1 MGFFVEII
9 PSIMRRLSAIMFTDM
24 VGYSAL
30 TQKNEALALDL
41 LDEHRK
47 ILRPFFPKHD
57 GREIETAGDSFF
69 VEFNSAVEAT
79 NCAIEIQT
87 TLHERNKT
95 VPRERSI
102 LLRIGLHI
110 GDVVYMEQH
119 VHGDGV
125 NIAARMEP
133 LAQPGGI
140 CISEDVA
147 RQIRNK
153 ISYPVVKLGEEKL
166 KNISMP
172 MDIYCI
178 VLPWLH
184 FDKFHKPYSR
194 KKFTV
199 YSLALLCV
207 LITIGVF
214 FFLKNYSSKDLS
226 YSKLRLAVLPLAN
239 ISNDAKDEYF
249 ADGMTEELISGL
261 SKISG
266 LNVIARTSVMKYK
279 VTDKDISQ
287 IGQEL
292 MVGTILE
299 GSVRKM
305 ENKARITVQLIN
317 VSTQEHLWSME
328 YDRDL
333 KDIFM
338 TQSEIAQNVANE
350 LKVRLVSSEKEQ
362 LKKSSTENRIAFE
375 EYLIGKHFLNQKTP
389 ESIQTA
395 IIHFEN
401 SIKEDALFALPYANL
416 AYCYTLIGV
425 AGYSTVARN
434 DAEIKAKEAVM
445 KSLQIDS
452 TLAEAH
458 AALGYIKFRVD
469 WDWNGAE
476 KELKKAVELKPG
488 YATAHEWYALF
499 LAVRERL
506 DEALKEMHKAY
517 ELDPVSSS
525 VNTGLARIYDFRNEL
540 DKAKIQ
546 IEKTIALD
554 SNYAEAHFTEGMI
567 YYKTKEY
574 EKSVSA
580 LQKAIELSGRRPVML
595 GMLGVVYT
603 KLGKTNDA
611 KKLLAELESSPM
623 NNDKLW
629 AAMTIKSG
637 LGQSEEFFKDLEKLL
652 DDKYGI
658 LIYMRVSR
666 DFYKENNDPRYHQIL
681 KRIGLE

>member
-1 MGFFVEII
+1 
-9 PSIMRRLSAIMFTDM
+9 MFTDM

-666 DFYKENNDPRYHQIL
+666 DFYKENNDPRYRQIL